1 MEMLSWEL
9 WLAMSGIT
17 FFATFIQVLTGFGFG
32 LVAVPLL
39 LFVLPSQQ
47 ALLAGMILSMMGS
60 SVQGFQM
67 RHLARWDLVLR
78 LLLLGIPGLA
88 LGIALSGYMN
98 EVYIKGIV
106 GIILIGYISY
116 QWVQLRSS
124 TFEKKIPATTAL
136 MEQEGEEDLEEGPK
150 NGGIKASSKG
160 FILVAFSSG
169 LLNGLAAI
177 PGPPVVA
184 LLIKH
189 LTKDVFR
196 ATTVTFFFCQ
206 YAMTSA
212 LRILVFRESFTLP
225 FGITLVSMMLAVVLG
240 YVAGQ
245 PFRKKINEAQFKKLV
260 YGLLFIIG
268 VTSLAETLKGLFF

>member
-1 MEMLSWEL
+1 MEMLSGEL

-47 ALLAGMILSMMGS
+47 ALLAGMILSMMAS
-60 SVQGFQM
+60 ILQGFKT
-67 RHLARWDLVLR
+67 RHLARWDLIFR
-78 LLLLGIPGLA
+78 LLLLSIPGLA
-88 LGIALSGYMN
+88 IGVALSGFMN
-98 EVYIKGIV
+98 EVYIKGVV
-106 GIILIGYISY
+106 GIILLGYVSY
-116 QWVQLRSS
+116 QWVQLKSS
-124 TFEKKIPATTAL
+124 ASEKEIPMTTAL
-136 MEQEGEEDLEEGPK
+136 VEEDGEKAREKVPKEG
-150 NGGIKASSKG
+150 NINVSSKG
-160 FILVAFSSG
+160 FTLVAFSSG

-189 LTKDVFR
+189 LSKDAFQ
-196 ATTVTFFFCQ
+196 ATTVNFFFFQ
-206 YAMTSA
+206 YAMTTASK
-212 LRILVFRESFTLP
+212 ILVFRESFTLS
-225 FGITLVSMMLAVVLG
+225 FGIVLVSMILAVILG

-260 YGLLFIIG
+260 YGLLLVIG
-268 VTSLAETLKGLFF
+268 LTSIAEPLKDLFL

>member
-67 RHLARWDLVLR
+67 RHLVRRDLVLR
-78 LLLLGIPGLA
+78 LLLIGIPGLA
-88 LGIALSGYMN
+88 LGVALSGYMN
-98 EVYIKGIV
+98 ELYIKGMV
-106 GIILIGYISY
+106 GIILIGYVAY
-116 QWVQLRSS
+116 QWVQLKSS
-124 TFEKKIPATTAL
+124 ALEKKVP
-136 MEQEGEEDLEEGPK
+136 EEGNINPT
-150 NGGIKASSKG
+150 SKG
-160 FILVAFSSG
+160 FVMVAFSSG

-184 LLIKH
+184 LLIRH
-189 LTKDVFR
+189 LTKDVFQ
-196 ATTVTFFFCQ
+196 ATTVTFFFFQ
-206 YAMTSA
+206 YAMTSV
-212 LRILVFRESFTLP
+212 LKVIVFRESVTLP
-225 FGITLVSMMLAVVLG
+225 FGITLVSMILAVVLG

-245 PFRKKINEAQFKKLV
+245 PLRKKINEAQFKKLV

-268 VTSLAETLKGLFF
+268 VTSLAEPLKRLFF